1 MNYAII
7 TGASK
12 GIGKAIA
19 MELAKRNNNVLLI
32 ARSEKELQETAAIIK
47 KNYAVE
53 TDYLAIDLTHN
64 NAIQSVLDFC
74 MQKSYTINI
83 LVNNAGYGLSGAFDK
98 YSLEE
103 HNNMMQLN
111 MHVPLALTYK
121 LLPQLKLQKQAYIMN
136 VASGASY
143 QAVPGLNVYAATKAF
158 ILSFSR
164 GLSYELKETS
174 VHVIAVSPGA
184 TETEFANRA
193 KVNSIKSKKMAEKF
207 NMQPTTVAT
216 IAVDAMYAKKTEV
229 VTGFINK
236 LAVFFAWLLPKSV
249 LEKSAASIYDL

>member
-143 QAVPGLNVYAATKAF
+143 QAVPA
-158 ILSFSR
+158 
-164 GLSYELKETS
+164 LKIP
-174 VHVIAVSPGA
+174 VIALQELMRVEKNNNVVKGKNFDF
-184 TETEFANRA
+184 TM
-193 KVNSIKSKKMAEKF
+193 IK
-207 NMQPTTVAT
+207 N
-216 IAVDAMYAKKTEV
+216 I
-229 VTGFINK
+229 
-236 LAVFFAWLLPKSV
+236 
-249 LEKSAASIYDL
+249 